1 MKVEIWSDVVCP
13 FCYIGKKHFEK
24 ALEALPF
31 KESVEVEWKSFQ
43 LDPSIPEEGLQMT
56 SAEYLEKRKGYPKQ
70 QLDQM
75 FQHLAQQGK
84 TVGIDF
90 KNEQAIPANTF
101 KAHRL
106 IHFVQNAGKG
116 SEIEEALFKAHF
128 TDGKDVNN
136 TNVLV
141 ELAGEIGLD
150 TQAANKVLTSEQH
163 TDDVKKDIAEAR
175 QFNIQGVPFFVIDRK
190 YGLSGA
196 QPIDAFKQALTQA
209 YEESKPK
216 FEMKG
221 NAESDA
227 CGPEGCEV

>member
-1 MKVEIWSDVVCP
+1 M
-13 FCYIGKKHFEK
+13 
-24 ALEALPF
+24 
-31 KESVEVEWKSFQ
+31 
-43 LDPSIPEEGLQMT
+43 
-56 SAEYLEKRKGYPKQ
+56 
-70 QLDQM
+70 
-75 FQHLAQQGK
+75 
-84 TVGIDF
+84 
-90 KNEQAIPANTF
+90 
-101 KAHRL
+101 
-106 IHFVQNAGKG
+106 
-116 SEIEEALFKAHF
+116 
-128 TDGKDVNN
+128 
-136 TNVLV
+136 
-141 ELAGEIGLD
+141 ELAGEIGID